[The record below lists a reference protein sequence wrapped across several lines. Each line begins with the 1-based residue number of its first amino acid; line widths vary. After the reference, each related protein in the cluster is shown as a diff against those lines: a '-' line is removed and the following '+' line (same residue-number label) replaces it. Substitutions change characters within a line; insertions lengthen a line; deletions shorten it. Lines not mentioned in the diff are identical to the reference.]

1 MTLSIKL
8 TKEERTGKKDPIFKE
23 KRGFHALLDR
33 PPRPEDEE
41 ARQARVRLEMG
52 KYDMSLDNFITVNER
67 PEPQSAPKVLQNTWG
82 APYPRPEANRL
93 RFGDCPEVAGAS
105 LGELME
111 SPPREVSDTPQGTL
125 RRSEDLRETG
135 LEAHGT
141 RCHRLSRQ
149 QRCGKAQEAT

>member
-67 PEPQSAPKVLQNTWG
+67 PEPQSAPKV
-82 APYPRPEANRL
+82 
-93 RFGDCPEVAGAS
+93 
-105 LGELME
+105 
-111 SPPREVSDTPQGTL
+111 PPREVSDTPQGTL